1 MLTNKLWNY
10 NFGLTLLKGM
20 VMGTQ
25 NCSSNLFAFKLPN
38 AVGVTAF
45 FILHSYDYNTVYY
58 TAYCL
63 LQLYSFN
70 NVKNMLY
77 NY

>member
-10 NFGLTLLKGM
+10 NFGLTLLEGM

-25 NCSSNLFAFKLPN
+25 YCSSNFFAFKLPN

-45 FILHSYDYNTVYY
+45 FILHPYDYSTVYSILF
-58 TAYCL
+58 A
-63 LQLYSFN
+63 SIVFF
-70 NVKNMLY
+70 
-77 NY
+77 